1 MFFRNQHVHL
11 LPAIP
16 KATGQAVVGR
26 RNNGAEFAGI
36 QRQKTLKLL
45 TSLPSII
52 YLPKVLEPIPSH
64 IGEAGYTL
72 DALPI
77 LPKGNLESPIYLACM
92 CLDCGGKL
100 ACRGNPPR
108 HREEQCELNKT

>member
-1 MFFRNQHVHL
+1 MFSRNQDVHL

-26 RNNGAEFAGI
+26 GNNGTEFSEI
-36 QRQKTLKLL
+36 QKQKTLKLL
-45 TSLPSII
+45 SSLPSII
-52 YLPKVLEPIPSH
+52 YLPKVLEPMPSH

-77 LPKGNLESPIYLACM
+77 LPTGNLESPIYLV
-92 CLDCGGKL
+92 LHVFGL
-100 ACRGNPPR
+100 
-108 HREEQCELNKT
+108 